1 MPEGDTIHLLARK
14 LKDKVCG
21 EQVRYFDAWEPLLHR
36 SELVGQ
42 TLTQVEARGKN
53 LLFHFSGGEALHSHL
68 KMDGK
73 WAYRAVSPYPTATG
87 MLNVVL
93 GFEGA
98 ALLGYRLGVLRW
110 VDLAV
115 LPSNDALRRVGP
127 DLLGEDV
134 DTDSVILAFRRLG
147 KLPIGV
153 ALLHQGVMAGVGN
166 EYKSELLFLEHL
178 SPFIPVDTIE
188 HERLRAL
195 IRRAQRLLRQNVA
208 NAALGAHRR
217 QTRARVGGGS
227 TVWVYLRAGEHCLV
241 CDDEIRVVYQG
252 QPPRSTYYCPTCQAP
267 TR

>member
-1 MPEGDTIHLLARK
+1 MPEGDTIYLLAKK
-14 LKDKVCG
+14 LREKVCG
-21 EQVRYFDAWEPLLHR
+21 KQVRYFDAWEPALSR
-36 SELVGQ
+36 SEIVGQ
-42 TLTQVEARGKN
+42 VLTRVEARGKN

-73 WAYRAVSPYPTATG
+73 WAYRGVSPYPAATG
-87 MLNVVL
+87 MLNVVF
-93 GFEGA
+93 GFDGS
-98 ALLGYRLGVLRW
+98 ALLGYRLGVVRW
-110 VDLAV
+110 VNLAT
-115 LPSNDALRRVGP
+115 LPANDALRRIGP

-134 DTDSVILAFRRLG
+134 DVDSVVRAFHRLG

-166 EYKSELLFLEHL
+166 EYKSELLFLERL
-178 SPFIPVDTIE
+178 SPFIAVETIDSQ
-188 HERLRAL
+188 RLQAL
-195 IRRAQRLLRQNVA
+195 IRRAQRLLRENVA

-241 CDDEIRVVYQG
+241 CDDEIHVVYQG

-267 TR
+267 T